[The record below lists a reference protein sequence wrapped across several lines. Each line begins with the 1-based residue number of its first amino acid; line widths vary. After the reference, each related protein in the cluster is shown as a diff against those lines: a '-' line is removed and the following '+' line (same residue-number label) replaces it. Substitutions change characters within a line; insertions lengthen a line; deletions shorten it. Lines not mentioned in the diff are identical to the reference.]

1 MPIKFKAVEIDGKK
15 YAELHDDS
23 IVMLDEDGTE
33 IKYAESVISRL
44 STEAKGHRKR
54 AEAAEAKAQEIDSK
68 LKLFEG
74 IEDPEAARKAIE
86 FQKNVSDGQYIAAG
100 KAEEMKA
107 GLTRTFDEKYAA
119 SIKANAQRVKELEE
133 KLADVSGRYDQ
144 EVVGNA
150 FANSKYIRE
159 KTAVP
164 LKMLLKTFEGQFKN
178 EGGTVVA
185 RHADGQPIMAATGEV
200 AAFDE
205 AIQRIIEAFPD
216 KDMILKGANNSG
228 SGARQ
233 SNGAGGF
240 GGKTM
245 RASEFNALPLMQQAR
260 LMSSKEPP
268 TLVDE

>member
-1 MPIKFKAVEIDGKK
+1 MPIKFKSVEIDGKK
-15 YAELHDDS
+15 YVELMGDS
-23 IVMLDEDGTE
+23 IVMVNDEGTE
-33 IKYAESVISRL
+33 LKYTDAGIGRLSAESMN
-44 STEAKGHRKR
+44 HRKR
-54 AEAAEAKAQEIDSK
+54 TEAAEAKAQEAEGK

-74 IEDPEAARKAIE
+74 IEDPEAARKAVE
-86 FQKNVSDGQYIAAG
+86 FQKNVNDGQYIAAG

-107 GLTRTFDEKYAA
+107 GLARTFEEKYAA
-119 SIKANAQRVKELEE
+119 TNKANAQRQKELED

-144 EVVGNA
+144 EVVSNA

-164 LKMLLKTFEGQFKN
+164 LKMLLRTFQDQFKN
-178 EGGTVVA
+178 EGGKIVA
-185 RHADGQPIMAATGEV
+185 KHADGQPIMAATGEP
-200 AAFDE
+200 ADFDE
-205 AIQRIIEAFPD
+205 SIQRIIESFPD

-233 SNGAGGF
+233 SNGAGGT

-260 LMSSKEPP
+260 LMTSKEPP